1 MLLLLA
7 LSRPDPRP
15 MRTPM
20 VHMQRQ
26 IRVRAA
32 GVFRRVGVG
41 AVVTLLCR
49 YPGCILRP
57 SLDTAKNP
65 KLYKILRHIES

>member
-20 VHMQRQ
+20 VHMRKQ

-32 GVFRRVGVG
+32 GVFRCVGVG

-49 YPGCILRP
+49 YPGCI
-57 SLDTAKNP
+57 D
-65 KLYKILRHIES
+65 HIRSTKYGAYYYYGTGER